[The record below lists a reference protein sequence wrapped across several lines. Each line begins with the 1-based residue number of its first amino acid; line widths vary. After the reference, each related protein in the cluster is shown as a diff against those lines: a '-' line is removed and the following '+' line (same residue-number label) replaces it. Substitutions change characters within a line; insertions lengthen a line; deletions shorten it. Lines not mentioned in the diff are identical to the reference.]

1 MKPILQLFG
10 LVIEEIPQFKK
21 RLLTLKKYKKEV
33 EELKKN
39 NSSEDFDKKVET
51 LRNKKVKE
59 ILFDKYINEI
69 EKTEKGNKDIK
80 KYFI

>member
-39 NSSEDFDKKVET
+39 NSIEDFDKKVET